1 MRPKRPP
8 MQAAFSGEPDSARPV
23 ARSALLSEAVSTSIT
38 RNAATVML
46 NEV

>member
-1 MRPKRPP
+1 

-23 ARSALLSEAVSTSIT
+23 ARSALLSEAVSASIA